1 MGHLEVRLLHPGRPS
16 HEARIGT
23 SVALNLSIL
32 RAAGENA
39 FVIGSIAKATGD
51 EHQVELQGL

>member
-1 MGHLEVRLLHPGRPS
+1 MYRTFNCGVGMVIAVPAGEQDN
-16 HEARIGT
+16 A
-23 SVALNLSIL
+23 LSIL